1 MKTTIYQIEQN
12 YLQIVNQ
19 LIDNEGELSPELETE
34 LQITQEQLQNKAV
47 NYSFVIR
54 QIESDIEQIENEVK
68 RLNAM
73 KKVQQNVI
81 DRLKSTL
88 TTAMN
93 IFEVDEIKTPL
104 IKINFRKSE
113 SVEVED
119 VNALPNEFKTI
130 KLVEQA
136 DKVKIKAALKEG
148 VKIEGCSI
156 SENKNLQIR

>member
-19 LIDNEGELSPELETE
+19 LIDNEGEITDELSEA
-34 LQITQEQLQNKAV
+34 LQITQDQLQNKAV
-47 NYSFVIR
+47 NYSFVIK
-54 QIESDIEQIENEVK
+54 QIDSDIEQIEAEVK
-68 RLNAM
+68 RLNQL

-88 TTAMN
+88 TQAMQ

-113 SVEVED
+113 SVEVDD
-119 VNALPNEFKTI
+119 VNALPNDFKTI
-130 KLVEQA
+130 KVVETA
-136 DKVKIKAALKEG
+136 DKVKIKEVLKSG
-148 VKIEGCSI
+148 LLIEGCRI
-156 SENKNLQIR
+156 LTNQNIQIK

>member
-1 MKTTIYQIEQN
+1 MKTTIYEIEQN

-19 LIDNEGELSPELETE
+19 LIDNEGEITDELNEALT
-34 LQITQEQLQNKAV
+34 ITQNELQNKAV
-47 NYSFVIR
+47 NYSFVIK

-119 VNALPNEFKTI
+119 VNVLPNDYKVI
-130 KLVEQA
+130 KVTEQA
-136 DKVKIKAALKEG
+136 DKIKIKAALKSGE
-148 VKIEGCSI
+148 IIAGCSI
-156 SENKNLQIR
+156 SENKNIQIK